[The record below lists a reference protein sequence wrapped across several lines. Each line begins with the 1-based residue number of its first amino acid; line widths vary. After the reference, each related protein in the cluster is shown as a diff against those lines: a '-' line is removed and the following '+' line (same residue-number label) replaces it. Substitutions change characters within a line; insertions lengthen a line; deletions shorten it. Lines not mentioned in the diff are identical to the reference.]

1 MYKNILIISIILL
14 LNNLVFSQ
22 EAPKQIENSISNLKE
37 KLILNEEQ
45 VESIRLILLEFTN
58 AYKKAEADSSKL
70 VYDANNKIESFL
82 DRKQRVKFDVIK
94 VDWWKKFLYK
104 DILQQ
109 NNEEL

>member
-1 MYKNILIISIILL
+1 MFRYILIILISLL
-14 LNNLVFSQ
+14 LNNIILSQ

-37 KLILNEEQ
+37 KLILSEEQ
-45 VESIRLILLEFTN
+45 VESIRAILSEFTN

-70 VYDANNKIESFL
+70 VYDTNNKIESFL

-94 VDWWKKFLYK
+94 VDWWKKLLYK

-109 NNEEL
+109 NNEGL